1 MNSPL
6 HPVLVHLPLGLAV
19 IMPLMSAGVLFAW
32 FKGWLNMRAWAVVV
46 VLQLALAAG
55 GFAALQS
62 GEQDEDKVERVVP
75 ESAIEAHEEAAQ
87 VFVWV
92 AAATLALSAAALV
105 VPGEKFRHGLAL
117 ATVAGTLG
125 VLGAG
130 YVAGKK
136 GGELVYAHNAG
147 SVYSHPA
154 GNMPAPAA
162 KREHNHEV
170 D

>member
-1 MNSPL
+1 MSSPL

-19 IMPLMSAGVLFAW
+19 IMPLISAGVLFAW
-32 FKGWLNMRAWAVVV
+32 FKGWLNLRAWAVVV

-62 GEQDEDKVERVVP
+62 GEQDEDAVERVVP

-92 AAATLALSAAALV
+92 AAATLALSAAVLA
-105 VPGEKFRHGLAL
+105 VPGEKFKHGLAL
-117 ATVAGTLG
+117 VTVAGTLA

-130 YVAGKK
+130 YVTGKR
-136 GGELVYAHNAG
+136 GGELVYTHNAG
-147 SVYSHPA
+147 SVYSQPA
-154 GNMPAPAA
+154 SNTPPPAV
-162 KREHNHEV
+162 KSEHNHDV

>member
-1 MNSPL
+1 MSSPL

-19 IMPLMSAGVLFAW
+19 IMPLISAGVLFAW
-32 FKGWLNMRAWAVVV
+32 FKGWLNLRAWAVVV
-46 VLQLALAAG
+46 MLQLALAVG

-62 GEQDEDKVERVVP
+62 GEQDEDAVERVVP

-92 AAATLALSAAALV
+92 AAATLVLSAAALV
-105 VPGEKFRHGLAL
+105 VPGQKLKQSLAL
-117 ATVAGTLG
+117 ATVVGTLG

-130 YVAGKK
+130 YVTGKR
-136 GGELVYAHNAG
+136 GGELVYTHNAG
-147 SVYSHPA
+147 SVYSAPA
-154 GNMPAPAA
+154 NNTPAPED
-162 KREHNHEV
+162 KRERNHNV